1 MTALYHLNENIAHLL
16 EGFLES
22 AVPLIA
28 GLAEVIGLFIIVTSL
43 VKATYHYVRATF
55 FRDRYDFHHEMSTGL
70 TTALEFL
77 MSAEIAKTFLLQNLE
92 SVIPLA
98 ATFALRAL
106 MSLLLHVEMRADHTG
121 GKNDGLAQKLSF
133 APFFFRFVQN
143 VKNMDFLASARP
155 AAGSRLRPDVQIQR
169 RLFPEPFHR

>member
-43 VKATYHYVRATF
+43 VKATYHYVRTTF
-55 FRDRYDFHHEMSTGL
+55 FHDRYDFHHEMSTGL

-106 MSLLLHVEMRADHTG
+106 MSLLLMSKCGQTTQR
-121 GKNDGLAQKLSF
+121 KNDACQSFLCPIFSGLCRTSKI
-133 APFFFRFVQN
+133 
-143 VKNMDFLASARP
+143 AS
-155 AAGSRLRPDVQIQR
+155 SS
-169 RLFPEPFHR
+169 

>member
-1 MTALYHLNENIAHLL
+1 MAWLYHFNQIVTHGM
-16 EGFLES
+16 EGFLET
-22 AVPLIA
+22 AVPLIS
-28 GLAEVIGLFIIVTSL
+28 GLAEIIGLFIIVTSL

-106 MSLLLHVEMRADHTG
+106 MSLLLHVEMRADHTEEKKKAENDTETE
-121 GKNDGLAQKLSF
+121 KND
-133 APFFFRFVQN
+133 
-143 VKNMDFLASARP
+143 
-155 AAGSRLRPDVQIQR
+155 
-169 RLFPEPFHR
+169 

>member
-92 SVIPLA
+92 SVVPLA

-106 MSLLLHVEMRADHTG
+106 MSMLLHWEMEG
-121 GKNDGLAQKLSF
+121 GH
-133 APFFFRFVQN
+133 
-143 VKNMDFLASARP
+143 RP
-155 AAGSRLRPDVQIQR
+155 ANAPAGAGDKRDLLHTSFLPVAVF
-169 RLFPEPFHR
+169 FPIVPEMEGGCKAL

>member
-1 MTALYHLNENIAHLL
+1 MSALYHLNAVLSEAL
-16 EGFLES
+16 EQFLES

-43 VKATYHYVRATF
+43 AKATYHYIRSTF
-55 FRDRYDFHHEMSTGL
+55 FHDHHDFHYEMSSGL

-98 ATFALRAL
+98 ATFALRAM
-106 MSLLLHVEMRADHTG
+106 MSLMLHWEMEGGHRSGRKKTG
-121 GKNDGLAQKLSF
+121 PAAEAEKND
-133 APFFFRFVQN
+133 
-143 VKNMDFLASARP
+143 
-155 AAGSRLRPDVQIQR
+155 
-169 RLFPEPFHR
+169 

>member
-28 GLAEVIGLFIIVTSL
+28 GLAEAIGLFIIVTSL

-55 FRDRYDFHHEMSTGL
+55 FHDHHDFHHEMSSGL

-92 SVIPLA
+92 SVVPLA
-98 ATFALRAL
+98 ATFALRAM
-106 MSLLLHVEMRADHTG
+106 MSLLLHWEMEG
-121 GKNDGLAQKLSF
+121 GH
-133 APFFFRFVQN
+133 
-143 VKNMDFLASARP
+143 RP
-155 AAGSRLRPDVQIQR
+155 ANAKGEEAG
-169 RLFPEPFHR
+169 EKK